1 MTRSEIR
8 EEIFKILFEREL
20 VDNGIAKRTDEIINE
35 ENIRNPKHIEFLKSY
50 VTGVED
56 NKDFLVEKIKATL
69 KGWTYERLGTI
80 EKALLKLSFYE
91 ILIEKME
98 YEIVINET
106 MEIAKKYSYD
116 DTREF
121 LNGILAQLVNDMK

>member
-1 MTRSEIR
+1 MTRSKIR

-35 ENIRNPKHIEFLKSY
+35 ENIKNPKHIEFLKSY

-106 MEIAKKYSYD
+106 MEIAKKYSYN

>member
-1 MTRSEIR
+1 MTRSKIR

>member
-35 ENIRNPKHIEFLKSY
+35 ENIKNPKHIEFLKSY

>member
-1 MTRSEIR
+1 MTRSKIR

-106 MEIAKKYSYD
+106 MEIAKKYSYN

>member
-35 ENIRNPKHIEFLKSY
+35 ENIKNPKHIEFLKSY

-106 MEIAKKYSYD
+106 MEIAKKYSYN

>member
-1 MTRSEIR
+1 MTRSKIR

-35 ENIRNPKHIEFLKSY
+35 ENIKNPKHIEFLKSY

>member
-106 MEIAKKYSYD
+106 MEIAKKYSYN